1 MPSKNKNGKVVDINR
16 QYGKTINKLELFIFG
31 FIILY
36 LVVMILQYFRS
47 NKIQGYEIQMGSL
60 SSSKVY
66 TGIAIREEEIIEA
79 STTGYINY
87 FVREGERVSTRD
99 TVYSIDESGKLA
111 SLLVSGEL
119 GTDEY
124 TDDELSELRDSIIQ
138 YDKIFSELEYQNL
151 YDFKYDL
158 DGDVIKIVNVGMYEN
173 LEKISQENFGSM
185 INFGH
190 TGKSGYFVYYT
201 DGLENLSI
209 NDLSLSYFDQSSYQK
224 NRMNNNQLVDSASP
238 IGKLI
243 TSEKWSIA
251 IPVEDDYAKELEEE
265 QNVKIKFV
273 KTQDSSWATVS
284 TIKNDDQTFAVFS
297 FQNSCATYCS
307 DRFID
312 IEIVSSDIRGLKVP
326 NSSIAEK
333 TFFIIPAEYI
343 SKSGANGK
351 EGVSKE
357 VFDEEGNLSYQFVE
371 TTIYNYDEEN
381 KEYYVDNENLS
392 IGDYICKQ
400 DSMEKMAISKSG
412 TLIGV
417 YNMNKGY
424 ADFKQITILAQ
435 NDDYAVV
442 SSNTKYGLTVYDYI
456 VLDAAS
462 VSTGDFIYQK

>member
-1 MPSKNKNGKVVDINR
+1 MPSKNNKVVDINK
-16 QYGKTINKLELFIFG
+16 QYGKTINMLELFIFG
-31 FIILY
+31 FIIVY
-36 LVVMILQYFRS
+36 LIVLILQFFHS

-66 TGIAIREEEIIEA
+66 TGIAIRQEEIIE
-79 STTGYINY
+79 SPTTGYVNY

-111 SLLVSGEL
+111 SLLMSGEL

-124 TDDELSELRDSIIQ
+124 TDDELSEFKENIVQ
-138 YDKIFSELEYQNL
+138 YDKIFSELEFQNL

-173 LEKISQENFGSM
+173 LAKINQENYGSM

-201 DGLENLSI
+201 DGLEGLDV
-209 NDLSLSYFDQSSYQK
+209 NDLNISYFDQTLYQK
-224 NRMNNNQLVDSASP
+224 NRMNNNQLVDSGAP

-251 IPVEDDYAKELEEE
+251 IPVEDDLGQKLEEE
-265 QNVKIKFV
+265 QNIKIKFV

-284 TIKNDDQTFAVFS
+284 TVKNDGQTFAVFS
-297 FQNSCATYCS
+297 FQNSCSTYCS
-307 DRFID
+307 ERFID
-312 IEIVSSDIRGLKVP
+312 IEIVSSDIRGLKIP

-333 TFFIIPAEYI
+333 TFFIIPADYI

-357 VFDEEGNLSYQFVE
+357 TYDEDGNLVYQFIE
-371 TTIYNYDEEN
+371 TTFYNYDEEN

-392 IGDYICKQ
+392 IGDYICKP

-456 VLDAAS
+456 VLDASS